1 MKVYK
6 RSIWSS
12 VTIWACFMPALT
24 LICLIL
30 FVLFYNPEKN
40 SLLVIPFIPL
50 IILIVA
56 SASAFCYIEL
66 TEHELIVRN
75 VVYKFWHK
83 AYPYETITRVRLKHA
98 GGLTQ
103 TRLQIVRGQKKSWS
117 YVIDLVSRKDSRHLI
132 DELQRNGILVEV
144 SRNIV
149 LK

>member
-1 MKVYK
+1 
-6 RSIWSS
+6 
-12 VTIWACFMPALT
+12 MPD
-24 LICLIL
+24 LIRT
-30 FVLFYNPEKN
+30 FYNPEKN

-103 TRLQIVRGQKKSWS
+103 TRLQIVRGQKN
-117 YVIDLVSRKDSRHLI
+117 H
-132 DELQRNGILVEV
+132 GAM
-144 SRNIV
+144 
-149 LK
+149 

>member
-1 MKVYK
+1 M
-6 RSIWSS
+6 
-12 VTIWACFMPALT
+12 
-24 LICLIL
+24 
-30 FVLFYNPEKN
+30 
-40 SLLVIPFIPL
+40 
-50 IILIVA
+50 A

-117 YVIDLVSRKDSRHLI
+117 CVIDLVSRKDYKHLI